1 VKIERE
7 KARRTRPAK
16 ERMRDTRVAKRVKT
30 GWARV
35 KRPREAKGIRGVER
49 ERERERERDGSVREE
64 EKKERRGRELC
75 VHRSAHAFR
84 DLRRKLSTFR
94 GGDAPRT
101 SDGKSAGGFSPCAA
115 GEMEGGRG
123 GGGGLGLR

>member
-49 ERERERERDGSVREE
+49 ERERETGRY
-64 EKKERRGRELC
+64 EKKRK
-75 VHRSAHAFR
+75 RSGEAGSYACTAPPT
-84 DLRRKLSTFR
+84 LSET
-94 GGDAPRT
+94 
-101 SDGKSAGGFSPCAA
+101 
-115 GEMEGGRG
+115 
-123 GGGGLGLR
+123 